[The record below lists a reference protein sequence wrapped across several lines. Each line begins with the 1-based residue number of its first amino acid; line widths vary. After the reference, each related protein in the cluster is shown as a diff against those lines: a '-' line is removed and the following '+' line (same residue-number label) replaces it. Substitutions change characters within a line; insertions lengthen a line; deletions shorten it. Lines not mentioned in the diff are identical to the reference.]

1 MRQND
6 IKNLRNRASE
16 VEVTSQAAVLAIVD
30 ESGTVHITPF
40 GYDDAVG
47 EIYTTIYKMIKR
59 EIDAGNIIP
68 PADAQ

>member
-16 VEVTSQAAVLAIVD
+16 VEVTSQAAMLATVD

-47 EIYTTIYKMIKR
+47 EIYVTIYKMIKR

-68 PADAQ
+68 PAEDK